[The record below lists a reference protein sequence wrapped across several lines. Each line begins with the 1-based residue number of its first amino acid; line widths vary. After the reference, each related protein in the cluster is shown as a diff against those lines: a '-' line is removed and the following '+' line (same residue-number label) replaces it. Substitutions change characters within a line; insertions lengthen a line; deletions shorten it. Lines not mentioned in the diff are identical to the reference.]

1 MHIEEVCNSILRL
14 PNTSNSQYESM
25 LIEMVGQAVAAPIQA
40 RSNVKIA
47 LGQASVVRLFDS
59 VGTEGIRN
67 QERIGF

>member
-1 MHIEEVCNSILRL
+1 MSD
-14 PNTSNSQYESM
+14 PSNSQYESM

>member
-1 MHIEEVCNSILRL
+1 
-14 PNTSNSQYESM
+14 M